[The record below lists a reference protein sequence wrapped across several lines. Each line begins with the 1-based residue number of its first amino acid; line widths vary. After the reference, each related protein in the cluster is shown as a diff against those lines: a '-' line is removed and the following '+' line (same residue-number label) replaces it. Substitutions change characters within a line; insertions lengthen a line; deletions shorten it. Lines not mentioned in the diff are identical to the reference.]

1 MNTAEFE
8 AYVAESRQLAQQ
20 HMQDAKDAHGL
31 GTFQRY
37 DIDLPTASIRFLDAH
52 KVERVRADIQVA
64 GSWSAESQSWMWPWD
79 NPSLPP
85 AVHSRMKA
93 VQAFG
98 AKEGLAFLQMPVQP
112 CDEGMAWSLA
122 AVAARLIDAEC
133 VYRAPGAKSDLFLL
147 LFKLETRSGS

>member
-1 MNTAEFE
+1 MNAAEFE

-20 HMQDAKDAHGL
+20 RMQDARDKHGL
-31 GTFQRY
+31 GTFKRY
-37 DIDLPTASIRFLDAH
+37 DIDLPAASIGFLDEH

-64 GSWSAESQSWMWPWD
+64 GSWSADSQSWMWPWD

-85 AVHSRMKA
+85 AAYSRMKR
-93 VQAFG
+93 VQTFG
-98 AKEGLAFLQMPVQP
+98 AEESLPFLQMPIQP

-122 AVAARLIDAEC
+122 AVSARLTDAEC
-133 VYRAPGAKSDLFLL
+133 IYRAPGAKSDLFLL